1 MFRGLKMPDKALVKK
16 RFSRCLETYSGEA
29 EIQLIMAEKLSGMIV
44 RQRTGF
50 RRVLEIGAG
59 TGLLTALLDK
69 EISWEQRIVNDLA
82 GDCASFH
89 ASRRNTVFLP
99 GDAET
104 LDWGNDPFDL
114 VCSSAAFQWFE
125 DLPAFLKK
133 IKSSINQNGLLAF
146 TTFGPENLAEIRAL
160 TGQSLHYFPLDQLKI
175 VLHSCGFDVLDS
187 SEEVLTRS
195 FGDPLEILRTMHR
208 TGVTATS
215 DRTWW
220 TPRRLAEFR
229 RSYRE
234 RFGTPEN
241 QVKLTWHPIYI
252 SAKIR
257 GGDLS

>member
-1 MFRGLKMPDKALVKK
+1 MPDKALVKK
-16 RFSRCLETYSGEA
+16 RFSRCLQTYSGEA
-29 EIQLIMAEKLSGMIV
+29 EIQQTMAEKLSGMIV
-44 RQRTGF
+44 RQRTRF

-59 TGLLTALLDK
+59 TGLLTALLDEK
-69 EISWEQRIVNDLA
+69 ISWEHRTVNDLA

-89 ASRRNTVFLP
+89 VSRRNTVFLP

-104 LDWGNDPFDL
+104 LDWGNEPFDL
-114 VCSSAAFQWFE
+114 ICSNAAFQWFE

-146 TTFGPENLAEIRAL
+146 STFGPENLAEIRAL
-160 TGQSLHYFPLDQLKI
+160 TGHCLHYFPLDRLKN
-175 VLHSCGFDVLDS
+175 VLESCGFDVLDS
-187 SEEVLTRS
+187 CEEVLIRS

-208 TGVTATS
+208 TGVTASS